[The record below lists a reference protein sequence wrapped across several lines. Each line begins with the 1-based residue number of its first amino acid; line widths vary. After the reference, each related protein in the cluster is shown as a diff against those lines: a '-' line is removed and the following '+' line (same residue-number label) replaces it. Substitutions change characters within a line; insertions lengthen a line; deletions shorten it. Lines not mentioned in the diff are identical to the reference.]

1 MCSYAAETRFGRNG
15 RQRKSSPERGGN
27 DLLWDYLL
35 LVSYH
40 IGTLKSS
47 KLVVNYGKIVVFRGF
62 RGVNWGIFRY
72 CRGKR
77 TEFFSSG
84 TPFPNLFGVY
94 FQKNKNDAE
103 AALNRAPPQRRRWP
117 SGIPLHTVPLFSRR
131 RRRPP
136 EIPPWYGVF
145 WRPYP

>member
-27 DLLWDYLL
+27 DLLWDCLL

-62 RGVNWGIFRY
+62 RGQIGANSGSAVADKKNGNHCFLLCIFLSQHITVLP
-72 CRGKR
+72 CFPAPEPLVRG
-77 TEFFSSG
+77 F
-84 TPFPNLFGVY
+84 
-94 FQKNKNDAE
+94 
-103 AALNRAPPQRRRWP
+103 
-117 SGIPLHTVPLFSRR
+117 
-131 RRRPP
+131 
-136 EIPPWYGVF
+136 
-145 WRPYP
+145 